1 MGEFLGSIW
10 WLVVVLGV
18 LITFHEFG
26 HFWVARR
33 MGVRVL
39 RFSVGFGRAL
49 WSRTS
54 RGGTEY
60 VVAAIPLGGYVKML
74 DEREGPVAEQERH
87 LAFNRKPVAARIAI
101 VAAGPVF
108 NLALAVVAFWI
119 MFLVGVQEARP
130 DIGRVSGLA
139 AEAGVPEDARIVTID
154 ASEVKTWTHVV
165 LGLMGPALDG
175 DTATV
180 GTVRGDGPQRTHRL
194 DFSQLE
200 GRVDE
205 SRLLEEIGIQPWR
218 PTLAP
223 IIGTVADDMP
233 AARAGLKPGDRILA
247 INGRPVEHWRQV
259 VRLIPELGADGR
271 EIDLRVQRDGREL
284 MVAVT
289 PESTE
294 GAPPRVGIAPRQPT
308 AAQRQQWSE
317 HYFVLRHGPLS
328 GLAAAGQETWRL
340 TTSTIGMLGRMI
352 TGGASLQNLSGPITI
367 ARMANQSA
375 QLGLSRF
382 LFFMGLVSL
391 SLGILNLLPIPIL
404 DGGHL
409 MYYLGEALTGHP
421 VPQRIQELGQYVGLL
436 LLAGLMGLAFY
447 NDILRL
453 LS

>member
-1 MGEFLGSIW
+1 MDEFLGSIW

-54 RGGTEY
+54 RRGTEY
-60 VVAAIPLGGYVKML
+60 VVAVIPLGGYVKML
-74 DEREGPVAEQERH
+74 DEREAPVAEEQRH

-108 NLALAVVAFWI
+108 NLVLAVIAFWI
-119 MFLVGVQEARP
+119 MFLVGVQETRP

-139 AEAGVPEDARIVTID
+139 AAAGVPEDTRIV
-154 ASEVKTWTHVV
+154 AVNGAEVQTWTHVV
-165 LGLMGPALDG
+165 LGLMGPTLDG
-175 DTATV
+175 DTATLT
-180 GTVRGDGPQRTHRL
+180 TVHDDSPARTHRL
-194 DFSQLE
+194 DFDQLD

-205 SRLLEEIGIQPWR
+205 SRLLEEIGIEPWR

-223 IIGTVADDMP
+223 VIGTVADGTP
-233 AARAGLKPGDRILA
+233 AAGAGLRPGDRILA
-247 INGRPVEHWRQV
+247 IDNQSVEHWRQV
-259 VRLIPELGADGR
+259 GRLIPELGAGGR
-271 EIDLRVQRDGREL
+271 EIELRVQRDGREL
-284 MVAVT
+284 SIPVT
-289 PESTE
+289 PESAE
-294 GAPPRVGIAPRQPT
+294 GAPPRVGIAPQQPT

-352 TGGASLQNLSGPITI
+352 AGSASLQNLSGPITI

-409 MYYLGEALTGHP
+409 MYYLSEAATGRA